1 MLVNAKK
8 RNRAALYVRVS
19 TAQTVEKSLADK
31 WGCQT
36 SVSLYLSQPSFETIP
51 QPRGR

>member
-1 MLVNAKK
+1 MTPSKADSFV
-8 RNRAALYVRVS
+8 V
-19 TAQTVEKSLADK
+19 SLADK

-51 QPRGR
+51 QSWGR